1 CRRSSSCRSSSCCS
15 SPSAAGTSSSAAW
28 SGVIDEPGRGGAGR
42 DRPARGRAGRPA
54 RGGGVGRDDRRGSDR
69 APPRRDRAGVRRDP
83 AGGGRRAR
91 ARALRHGHRRARG
104 RRDRARVVGL
114 GRHRSRAAVIVP
126 AAWILATVRLWAL
139 LRVQAGWRAA
149 VGPVWE
155 VVALVLAFV
164 LAAPLS
170 QAGAVATLS
179 WGTLAAEAALGTCL
193 GLGLSLGGRAVVGA
207 ARWQADAFGVP
218 PRAWTRLG
226 AALAGVAAVG
236 GGLHHAALA
245 GLGHVVE
252 LWPLGRPDLWGMGDL
267 SVLALLDGARALL
280 VLGLALATPVVLVAA
295 TAQLALGAL

>member
-1 CRRSSSCRSSSCCS
+1 
-15 SPSAAGTSSSAAW
+15 
-28 SGVIDEPGRGGAGR
+28 
-42 DRPARGRAGRPA
+42 
-54 RGGGVGRDDRRGSDR
+54 
-69 APPRRDRAGVRRDP
+69 
-83 AGGGRRAR
+83 
-91 ARALRHGHRRARG
+91 
-104 RRDRARVVGL
+104 
-114 GRHRSRAAVIVP
+114 VIVP

-149 VGPVWE
+149 LGPVWE
-155 VVALVLAFV
+155 AVALVLAFV
-164 LAAPLS
+164 LAAPVS

-295 TAQLALGAL
+295 TAQLALGALAGRRGGLWVAEPLVLAVRALGGLVALAAAWSLEPRSWGDALTRWIGAPS